1 MSLDAVAVLPLSI
14 SEFDCFSLGATPV
27 SYDAVASE
35 CAWLAWYCLSE
46 ESALYLFGRFRAAS
60 GVPWGA
66 IWLALGML
74 GFIPPGGMTFLTS
87 FHLVE

>member
-1 MSLDAVAVLPLSI
+1 VSLDAVAVLPLSI

-46 ESALYLFGRFRAAS
+46 ESALYLCYGSSIRVACLQYFTS
-60 GVPWGA
+60 LWS
-66 IWLALGML
+66 LAYA
-74 GFIPPGGMTFLTS
+74 TW
-87 FHLVE
+87 V

>member
-35 CAWLAWYCLSE
+35 CAWLAWYCVSE
-46 ESALYLFGRFRAAS
+46 ESD
-60 GVPWGA
+60 
-66 IWLALGML
+66 
-74 GFIPPGGMTFLTS
+74 TF
-87 FHLVE
+87 